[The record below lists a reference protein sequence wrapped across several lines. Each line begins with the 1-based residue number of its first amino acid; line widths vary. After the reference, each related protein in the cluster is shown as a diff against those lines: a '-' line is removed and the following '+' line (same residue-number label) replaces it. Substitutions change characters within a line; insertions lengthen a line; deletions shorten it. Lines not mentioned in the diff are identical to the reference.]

1 MTEMPPGKHPGPL
14 NTTTGDP
21 SRPPLPSLLRK
32 EITWL
37 FRKRHPKWEIR
48 WHVLIAEWKWSL
60 SVSNQFCSAGNSRI
74 SRSHVRSA
82 VLRKNSGSSAVD
94 DPKPACLSGPAVAE
108 TLEFSGSI
116 DLNYAG
122 IGDDGRE
129 FTPAVGKFAPAPGT
143 FRKCSPCRGV
153 RRPGCVFF
161 AASLVIE
168 AFLHPARSLHTWVT
182 RGAIECAA

>member
-1 MTEMPPGKHPGPL
+1 MTEMPSRQASGPL
-14 NTTTGDP
+14 KHHYRGPFTA
-21 SRPPLPSLLRK
+21 SVALASAK

>member
-1 MTEMPPGKHPGPL
+1 MEMVIIRIKPIVFGWKFEDLTLACKKCGSTKEL
-14 NTTTGDP
+14 
-21 SRPPLPSLLRK
+21 RIKRSL
-32 EITWL
+32 T
-37 FRKRHPKWEIR
+37 
-48 WHVLIAEWKWSL
+48 
-60 SVSNQFCSAGNSRI
+60 I
-74 SRSHVRSA
+74 SIPQ
-82 VLRKNSGSSAVD
+82 SGHANESPTSGD

-129 FTPAVGKFAPAPGT
+129 FTPAVGKFATAPGA